1 MFFNF
6 KKEEENNNRKQY
18 TAQERIKMCEECEKF
33 FPPTRQCKVCFC
45 FMDIKTKMKN
55 KTCPEGKW

>member
-6 KKEEENNNRKQY
+6 KKEEENNKKKY
-18 TAQERIKMCEECEKF
+18 TSQERIKMCEECEKF
-33 FPPTRQCKVCFC
+33 FHPTRQCKVCFC

>member
-1 MFFNF
+1 MFFNS
-6 KKEEENNNRKQY
+6 KSEKENNRKQY

-33 FPPTRQCKVCFC
+33 YHPTRQCKVCFC

-55 KTCPEGKW
+55 KTCPKGKW